1 MKQMLKLKLQLLIL
15 CVHTMQSVHR
25 ALKMYEGP
33 VSDIIEVFSIVCE
46 CICFNKC
53 VCEKNS
59 E

>member
-1 MKQMLKLKLQLLIL
+1 MLKLKLQLLIL

-53 VCEKNS
+53 MCEENS